1 MCGKVPDLSHNINTI
16 MLCPYCKTSFMKKI
30 KKQKSTRGLFSLLVK
45 NHKKGQNCPPFVA
58 FIDNNGAHRGSQK
71 IDDFDEMGEI
81 DEKNIENISV
91 NSQMFENARK
101 NINELESLLKFYHL
115 KVEGKGQ
122 SGEDGFEHQVASE
135 KDREFL
141 NSSFYKNLIVFLSE
155 NKNSNTF
162 GIIDN
167 EGDPSFEGGSLIYG
181 KYLDIIF
188 TLFWKD
194 QDFLQNKTLE
204 ALKSYANL
212 TVEQLID
219 IYDLVDF
226 FF

>member
-1 MCGKVPDLSHNINTI
+1 MSDLNKIIKTLMI
-16 MLCPYCKTSFMKKI
+16 CPYCKTSFMKSVNN
-30 KKQKSTRGLFSLLVK
+30 QKSEGGLFSLLVK
-45 NHKKGQNCPPFVA
+45 NHPNDQKCPPFIA

-71 IDDFDEMGEI
+71 IDEI
-81 DEKNIENISV
+81 DDIKEISDTSESV
-91 NSQMFENARK
+91 SVDSQMFENARN
-101 NINELESLLKFYHL
+101 NIHELESLLQFYHL
-115 KVEGKGQ
+115 KVERKGEQ
-122 SGEDGFEHQVASE
+122 GEEGFEHQVASI
-135 KDREFL
+135 KDREFM

-167 EGDPSFEGGSLIYG
+167 EENPNFEGGSLIYG
-181 KYLDIIF
+181 KYLGIIF

-194 QDFLQNKTLE
+194 QAFLQNKTLE

>member
-1 MCGKVPDLSHNINTI
+1 
-16 MLCPYCKTSFMKKI
+16 MKSVKN
-30 KKQKSTRGLFSLLVK
+30 QKSTRGLFALLVK
-45 NHKKGQNCPPFVA
+45 NHVNDQDCPPFIA

-71 IDDFDEMGEI
+71 IDEFDEINEI
-81 DEKNIENISV
+81 DENLESISV
-91 NSQMFENARK
+91 NSKMFENARN

-122 SGEDGFEHQVASE
+122 HGEDGFEHQVASI

-141 NSSFYKNLIVFLSE
+141 NSSFYKNLITFLSE

-167 EGDPSFEGGSLIYG
+167 EVDPTFEGGSLIYG
-181 KYLDIIF
+181 KYLGIIF

-194 QDFLQNKTLE
+194 QKFLQNKTLE